1 MRVQEYLNGLLMRSY
16 TINANSIGKFNF
28 SKTFPQPVSSGNVID
43 LDAFFVGFDTHNP
56 GNFTR
61 TVTVYGAIN

>member
-1 MRVQEYLNGLLMRSY
+1 MSVQEYLNGRLMRSY
-16 TINANSIGKFNF
+16 TISANSIGRFNF
-28 SKTFPQPVSSGNVID
+28 SKTFPQSVSNGNVID

-56 GNFTR
+56 GYVTR